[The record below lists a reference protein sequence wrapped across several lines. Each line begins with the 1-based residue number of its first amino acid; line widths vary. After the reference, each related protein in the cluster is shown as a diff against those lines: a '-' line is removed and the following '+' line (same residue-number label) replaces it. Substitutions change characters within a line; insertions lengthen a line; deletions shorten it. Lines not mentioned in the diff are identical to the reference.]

1 MSAEEVVHHYRTN
14 AVGWLELRVSTKGVR
29 SISFISQPSQP
40 VKSTQHPVMQK
51 LISELDQYFANKLTT
66 FSVPLDPET
75 GTLFQRRVWQ
85 ELALI
90 PYGKTRSYLEIAR
103 GVHNPKGSRAV
114 GLANK
119 NNPIPILIPCHRVIK
134 SDGSLGGYDS
144 GIEIKK
150 ILLKLE
156 GVTV

>member
-1 MSAEEVVHHYRTN
+1 
-14 AVGWLELRVSTKGVR
+14 
-29 SISFISQPSQP
+29 
-40 VKSTQHPVMQK
+40 
-51 LISELDQYFANKLTT
+51 
-66 FSVPLDPET
+66 LDPET

-85 ELALI
+85 ELILI
-90 PYGKTRSYLEIAR
+90 PYGTTRSYLEIAR

-114 GLANK
+114 GPANK

-150 ILLKLE
+150 ILLKL
-156 GVTV
+156 